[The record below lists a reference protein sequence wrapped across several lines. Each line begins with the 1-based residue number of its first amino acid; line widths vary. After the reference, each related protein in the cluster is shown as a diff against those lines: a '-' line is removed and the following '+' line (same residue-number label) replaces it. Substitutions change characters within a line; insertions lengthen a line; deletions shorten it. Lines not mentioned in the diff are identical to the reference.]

1 MVLTREKKANKLS
14 VTLQNNDLVET
25 YECTLSFCQN
35 PTCTCG
41 IITLDIVPVQDKECA
56 EETEALSFD
65 IDLYKKSLVEDKK
78 INVRQK
84 ELELARR
91 FIDQLEEEDFY
102 LMYQIYYGYK
112 HKITEESPPDGIDVN
127 FAYDEV
133 EDGLMFSYN
142 EILPY
147 GDTLQVT
154 LNGMSCIIDD
164 HYCLKP
170 NCSCTDA
177 FLNIFTLD
185 EQEKIEKELCVFSL
199 DYKKIKWKT
208 VESSSA
214 DFDLKTLR
222 TAIEQQEPGI
232 YSKLKKRHLRLKAI
246 YAYNK
251 KKHYAPKQELQIPKV
266 GRNDPCPCG
275 SGKKYKKCCLT

>member
-164 HYCLKP
+164 HY
-170 NCSCTDA
+170 
-177 FLNIFTLD
+177 
-185 EQEKIEKELCVFSL
+185 
-199 DYKKIKWKT
+199 
-208 VESSSA
+208 
-214 DFDLKTLR
+214 
-222 TAIEQQEPGI
+222 
-232 YSKLKKRHLRLKAI
+232 
-246 YAYNK
+246 
-251 KKHYAPKQELQIPKV
+251 
-266 GRNDPCPCG
+266 
-275 SGKKYKKCCLT
+275 